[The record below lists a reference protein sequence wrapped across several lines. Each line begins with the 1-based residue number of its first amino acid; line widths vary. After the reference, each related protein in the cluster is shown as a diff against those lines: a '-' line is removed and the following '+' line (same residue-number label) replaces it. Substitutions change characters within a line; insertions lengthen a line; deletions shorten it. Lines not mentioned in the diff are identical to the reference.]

1 MTQDIII
8 QRGFSDEQREQV
20 AALYWT
26 AFAQKLEPIFRQREP
41 ALRVIAESL
50 NPQYSFVAL
59 AGDQVAG
66 VAGFKDAHGSLLD
79 LTPAAMTRTFGFVGG
94 WLRLLG
100 LLIFARPVQPGVLL
114 MDGIVVNAEL
124 RGGGIGSRLLDAIVD
139 YGREQGCDSIRLDV
153 VDTNPR
159 ARQLYERKGFVA
171 VAEQRY
177 PYLRSI
183 FGFSGAATMHKALRE
198 R

>member
-1 MTQDIII
+1 MTGNNISI
-8 QRGFSDEQREQV
+8 QRGFSDAQREQV

-41 ALRVIAESL
+41 ALRVIAASL
-50 NPQYSFVAL
+50 KPDYSFVAL
-59 AGDQVAG
+59 AGEQVAG
-66 VAGFKDAHGSLLD
+66 VAGFKDAQGSLLD
-79 LTPAAMTRTFGFVGG
+79 LTPAAMTRAFGFVGG

-100 LLIFARPVQPGVLL
+100 LSIFARAAQPGVLL

-124 RGGGIGSRLLDAIVD
+124 RGGGIGSHLLDAIVA
-139 YGREQGCDSIRLDV
+139 YGREQGYSSVRLDV

-159 ARQLYERKGFVA
+159 ARQLYERKGFVV

-177 PYLRSI
+177 LYLRPI
-183 FGFSGAATMHKALRE
+183 FGFSGAATMLNTCKE
-198 R
+198 